1 MAALDA
7 AHARLAD
14 HLAES
19 LGPDAVSRR
28 AIDRLG
34 HAHDASHYLL
44 VPQVVVTPCDTD
56 QVARVLRACDRA
68 GLPLTFRSG
77 GTSLS
82 GQGLSDS
89 VLVDTRK
96 QFQDL
101 QVLDDGRRVAV
112 QPGVTIGRVNTHL
125 ARYRRKLGP
134 DPASEIACTV
144 GGVVANNSS
153 GMHCGTEFNTYRTL
167 DSMVLV
173 LPTGTVIDSADPSA
187 SRHLAEAEPALHDG
201 LLRLRRR
208 ILGDPDSVATI
219 RRQFSM
225 KNTMGYGL
233 NSFLDHEDP
242 LDILVHLMIGSE
254 GTLGFVAEARFR
266 TIEVLP
272 HVATGLLVFD
282 DVETATSSVPQLIEA
297 GTVTAELLDAASLR
311 VSARDPKCPDVIRNL
326 EVGGKAAVLVE
337 FQGHTADELADTRH
351 TAEPMLSDLPLAAPQ
366 SLTTDAAER
375 GALWRIRKGLFSAVA
390 GARPSGTNALLE
402 DVVVPVERLGVTC
415 RELARLFDAHDYEES
430 VIFGHARDGN
440 VHFMLNER
448 FDDPAQ
454 LERYEAF
461 THDMVDLVLREGGS
475 LKAEH
480 GTGRI
485 MAPFVRRQYGDELY
499 AVMWELKRLVDPRG
513 LLNPGSVLSDDDRSY
528 LHDLKLTATVEEEVD
543 RCVECGYCEPVC
555 PSRALTTTPRQRIV
569 LRREMEAARLRGD
582 NELLAHLERDY
593 DYDAVQ
599 TCAVDGMCQTAC
611 PVQINTGD
619 LVRRLRH
626 EQSSPTRNAAW
637 RAAARGWG
645 VATVAGGGALSLA
658 KAVPAAVPTGLTR
671 AARAVLGDDDVPM
684 YDERLPASGRR
695 RQRLD
700 PPRPEA
706 VLFAACIGTMFG
718 PEPPECD
725 SAAEALAVLCHRAG
739 VQVRTPDG
747 IDGLCCGTPWK
758 SKGQLDGYAVMRER
772 VVPALRSAT
781 DSGRLPVVC
790 DASSCTHG
798 LQGMLADGVEGLGH
812 EVVDSVVF
820 AAQRLLPRLTV
831 TSPIET
837 IVLHPT
843 CSSTEMGTTQAM
855 ELVARFISPKVVVP
869 NDWGCCG
876 FAGDRGLLHP
886 ELTASATAPEAAE
899 LARSR
904 AGGPDATVMGDP
916 EAPGGDGPP
925 GAGHPAYASS
935 NRTCEIGMTR
945 ATGKPY
951 RHILQLLEEATR

>member
-1 MAALDA
+1 MTAVDT
-7 AHARLAD
+7 AHARLAGQ
-14 HLAES
+14 LAES

-28 AIDRLG
+28 AIDRLRQ
-34 HAHDASHYLL
+34 AHDASHYLL
-44 VPQVVVTPCDTD
+44 VPQVVVTPRDTD
-56 QVARVLRACDRA
+56 QVARVMRACDRA

-89 VLVDTRK
+89 VLVDTRQ
-96 QFQDL
+96 QFQGL
-101 QVLDDGRRVAV
+101 EVLDAGRRVAV
-112 QPGVTIGRVNTHL
+112 QPGVTIRRVNAHL
-125 ARYRRKLGP
+125 ARHRRKLGP

-167 DSMVLV
+167 ESMVFV
-173 LPTGTVIDSADPSA
+173 LPTGTVIDSAEPGA
-187 SRHLAEAEPALHDG
+187 SHHLAEAEPALHEG

-208 ILGDPDSVATI
+208 ILADPGSVATI

-242 LDILVHLMIGSE
+242 LDILVHLMVGSE

-266 TIEVLP
+266 TVEVLS

-282 DVETATSSVPQLIEA
+282 DVQTATSAVPQLIDA

-311 VSARDPKCPDVIRNL
+311 VSARDPKCPEVIRRL
-326 EVGGKAAVLVE
+326 DVDRQAAMLVE
-337 FQGHTADELADTRH
+337 FQGSTAEELATTRH
-351 TAEPMLSDLPLAAPQ
+351 TAEPALSSLPLAAPV
-366 SLTTDAAER
+366 SLTTDPAER
-375 GALWRIRKGLFSAVA
+375 SALWHIRKGLYSAVA

-402 DVVVPVERLGVTC
+402 DVVVPVERLGATC
-415 RELARLFDAHDYEES
+415 RELATLFDAHDYEES

-440 VHFMLNER
+440 VHFLLNER

-454 LERYEAF
+454 MERYEAF
-461 THDMVDLVLREGGS
+461 THDMVDLVLGEGGS

-513 LLNPGSVLSDDDRSY
+513 LLNPGSVLSDDERSY
-528 LHDLKLTATVEEEVD
+528 LHDLKLTETVEEEVD

-582 NELLAHLERDY
+582 TELLGELERDY

-599 TCAVDGMCQTAC
+599 TCAVDGMCETAC

-626 EQSSPTRNAAW
+626 EQSGAAEGAAW
-637 RAAARGWG
+637 QMAARVWG
-645 VATVAGGGALSLA
+645 PATVAGGAALS
-658 KAVPAAVPTGLTR
+658 AARTVPTAIPRSLSR
-671 AARAVLGDDDVPM
+671 AGRAVLGAEQVPL
-684 YDERLPASGRR
+684 YDEGLPASGRR

-700 PPRPEA
+700 PPQPQA

-718 PEPPECD
+718 PEPPEGD
-725 SAAEALAVLCHRAG
+725 SAAESLAVLCHRAG
-739 VQVRTPDG
+739 VPVRTPDG

-758 SKGQLDGYAVMRER
+758 SKGQLAGYELMRDR
-772 VVPALRSAT
+772 VLAALDAAT
-781 DSGRLPVVC
+781 EGGRLPVVT
-790 DASSCTHG
+790 DASSCTQG
-798 LQGMLADGVEGLGH
+798 LVTLLEG
-812 EVVDSVVF
+812 ERDPVRRPAVVDSVDFVVSH
-820 AAQRLLPRLTV
+820 LLEHLTV
-831 TSPIET
+831 TRPIAS
-837 IVLHPT
+837 IALHPT
-843 CSSTEMGTTQAM
+843 CSSTELGSTAAM
-855 ELVARFISPKVVVP
+855 KTVARFISPDVVVP
-869 NDWGCCG
+869 TDWGCCA

-886 ELTASATAPEAAE
+886 ELTASATTPEAAE
-899 LARSR
+899 V
-904 AGGPDATVMGDP
+904 AGRDY
-916 EAPGGDGPP
+916 
-925 GAGHPAYASS
+925 PAYASA
-935 NRTCEIGMTR
+935 NRTCELGLTR

-951 RHILQLLEEATR
+951 RHIIQLLEGATRPLS